1 MSDSFTAAIAL
12 APEQRLVALQAQ
24 GLVIRVADE
33 RRRWQKAWDHFY
45 ARWENRLIERVL
57 LSRIRKAFDH
67 LDNPEALRAILVS
80 LREDYARGNAAT
92 LSVTAGS
99 ASPLEAAEDVPL
111 PAAWLGK
118 EQRLE
123 RVLIYTAGGG
133 FLLPPS
139 QPQIQAAQRL
149 GELCGTDTLINL
161 HALSPEAPFPE
172 PIDDT
177 ERLITWAC
185 ERYGAS
191 NVVLAADTAGASI
204 SLGAL
209 LKMRDAGAELPAA
222 IQLFSPWND
231 LSLSGWSYITKSA
244 TADSPFRMET
254 AAFCAR
260 AYLGNVPASNPL
272 ASAVFAELH
281 DLPALAIHTSR
292 FDMHFDDA
300 LSLIQ
305 RISEGDGHGEIRYW
319 DSPRHHLER
328 FDSEAANAS
337 LKMASGFLR
346 RHLDVRGVAP

>member
-1 MSDSFTAAIAL
+1 MNDSFAAAVAL
-12 APEQRLVALQAQ
+12 SPEQRLLLLHTQ
-24 GLVIRVADE
+24 GLATRVADE
-33 RRRWQKAWDHFY
+33 RQRWLRICDHFY
-45 ARWENRLIERVL
+45 ARIENRLIERVL

-67 LDNPEALRAILVS
+67 LDDEATLRRILLS
-80 LREDYARGNAAT
+80 LREDYARGHAAT
-92 LSVTAGS
+92 LSVSAGS
-99 ASPLEAAEDVPL
+99 ASPLRPADDVPL

-118 EQRLE
+118 ESQAE

-139 QPQIQAAQRL
+139 QPQIRCAQRL

-161 HALSPEAPFPE
+161 HALAPEAPFPA
-172 PIDDT
+172 PVADT
-177 ERLITWAC
+177 VRLIEWAC
-185 ERYGAS
+185 ERYGPS
-191 NVVLAADTAGASI
+191 NVVLAADTAGASVC
-204 SLGAL
+204 LGAL
-209 LKMRDAGAELPAA
+209 LAMRDEGKDLPAA

-244 TADSPFRMET
+244 TPDSPFRMET

-260 AYLGNVPASNPL
+260 TYLGSVPATTPL
-272 ASAVFAELH
+272 ASAVFAKLH

-300 LSLIQ
+300 LSMIQ
-305 RISEGDGHGEIRYW
+305 GVTEAGGHGEIRYW

-328 FDSEAANAS
+328 FDNAAANAS